1 MLDSMRIGS
10 LMPVSLGNGKF
21 IGNLFSFASV
31 TLYRK
36 IIILFYFPIGLVY
49 MVLFGKASGFFDFYA
64 YFCIFLCIFSYLYA
78 FIFIFMHCYAFLLL

>member
-1 MLDSMRIGS
+1 MLVDSLWCDGRERRRQTSCLMLDSMRIGS
-10 LMPVSLGNGKF
+10 LTPVSLGNGKF

-49 MVLFGKASGFFDFYA
+49 MVLFWKASGF
-64 YFCIFLCIFSYLYA
+64 L
-78 FIFIFMHCYAFLLL
+78 IFMHIFVYFYV

>member
-36 IIILFYFPIGLVY
+36 IIILFSDWFSIHGFILES
-49 MVLFGKASGFFDFYA
+49 KWFFDFYA
-64 YFCIFLCIFSYLYA
+64 YFCVFLCIISYFYA